1 MTLRR
6 IADGDVLCPG
16 SGLSGKRDLWIEG
29 GTLRLSPPDRAPDE
43 VIDASG
49 LTVVPG
55 FIEIH
60 AHLRE
65 PGFTESETIAT
76 GLMAALVGGYT
87 AVFCMPNTKPANDE
101 PSVTRLMLERAEGS
115 PVRLYPVTAA
125 TRGLGGRDAVDYVAQ
140 REAGAG
146 AVSDDGLPVLDDE
159 VMRRAM
165 EAAAAAGLPIF
176 DHATHHPAPGGGVI
190 HDGPRAKELGVP
202 GLSRDEEDGLIRRN
216 IRLAEE
222 TGCPVHITHIST
234 EGGVAAVR
242 EAREKGL
249 PVTAE
254 AAPHHLLMTDADV
267 EGPNQKMNP
276 PLREESDRCAV
287 VQALVDGVISAVAT
301 DHAPH
306 SPEKK
311 ARGLATAP
319 FGVIGMESAFPA
331 LYTGLVLPGTISLG
345 DLVHRFTE
353 GPACIARIP
362 GGRLAD
368 GKRAEVT
375 LLDLE
380 TEFTF
385 DESCLRSMSRNCP
398 FLGRRLHGRPVAT
411 VAGETQSIHWRE
423 RFRSEKA

>member
-6 IADGDVLCPG
+6 IEGGDVLCPG
-16 SGLSGKRDLWIEG
+16 SGLSGKRDLWVEG
-29 GTLRLSPPDRAPDE
+29 GILRLSRPDRTPDE
-43 VIDASG
+43 VIDARG
-49 LTVVPG
+49 LAVVPG

-76 GLMAALVGGYT
+76 GLAAALAGGYT

-101 PSVTRLMLERAEGS
+101 PDVTRLMLHLAEAS
-115 PVRLYPVTAA
+115 PVRLYPVSAA
-125 TRGLGGRDAVDYVAQ
+125 TRSLGGRELADYAAQ

-146 AVSDDGLPVLDDE
+146 AVSDDGLPVLDDD

-165 EAAAAAGLPIF
+165 KAAAAAGLPIL
-176 DHATHHPAPGGGVI
+176 DHATHHPEPGGGVV
-190 HDGPRAKELGVP
+190 HDGPRAKELGLP

-216 IRLAEE
+216 IRLADE
-222 TGCPVHITHIST
+222 TGCPIHITHVST

-254 AAPHHLLMTDADV
+254 AAPHHLLLTDADV

-276 PLREESDRCAV
+276 PLREESDRRAV
-287 VQALVDGVISAVAT
+287 VEALVDGVISAVAT

-311 ARGLATAP
+311 SRGLATAP

-331 LYTGLVLPGTISLG
+331 LYTDLVLPGTISLEA
-345 DLVHRFTE
+345 LVHRFTE
-353 GPACIARIP
+353 GPASIVGIP

-368 GKRAEVT
+368 GKRAEVN
-375 LLDLE
+375 LIDLDTAFE
-380 TEFTF
+380 F

-398 FLGRRLHGRPVAT
+398 FLGRRFRGRPVAT
-411 VAGETQSIHWRE
+411 LAGDSRSIHWLE

>member
-6 IADGDVLCPG
+6 IEGADVLGPP
-16 SGLSGKRDLWIEG
+16 GKRDLWIEEG
-29 GTLRLSPPDRAPDE
+29 VLRSNAPDREPDE
-43 VIDASG
+43 VIDGRG
-49 LTVVPG
+49 LLAVPG
-55 FIEIH
+55 FIELH

-76 GLMAALVGGYT
+76 GLAAALFGGYT
-87 AVFCMPNTKPANDE
+87 AVFCMPNTRPVNDDPA
-101 PSVTRLMLERAEGS
+101 VTRLMRERAAGS
-115 PVRLYPVTAA
+115 PVRLCPVTAA
-125 TRGLGGRDAVDYVAQ
+125 TRGLLGSELADYAAQ
-140 REAGAG
+140 REAGAR
-146 AVSDDGLPVLDDE
+146 AVSDDGLPVLDDD

-165 EAAAAAGLPIF
+165 EAASAAGLPIM
-176 DHATHHPAPGGGVI
+176 DHATHHPSPGGGVV
-190 HDGPRAKELGVP
+190 HDGPRARKLGVP
-202 GLSRDEEDGLIRRN
+202 GLPRDEEDRLIRRN

-234 EGGVAAVR
+234 AGGVAAVR
-242 EAREKGL
+242 DARERGL

-254 AAPHHLLMTDADV
+254 ASPHHLLLTDADV

-276 PLREESDRCAV
+276 PLREGADRAAV
-287 VQALVDGVISAVAT
+287 VAAFIDGTIGAVAT

-331 LYTGLVLPGTISLG
+331 LYTGLVVPGRMPLA

-353 GPACIARIP
+353 GPARIGRVP
-362 GGRLAD
+362 GGRLAE
-368 GKRAEVT
+368 GERAEVN
-375 LLDLE
+375 LIDLE
-380 TEFTF
+380 TEFDF

-398 FLGRRLHGRPVAT
+398 FLGWRLRGRIVAT
-411 VAGETQSIHWRE
+411 VAGESLSIHRLE